1 MNTLHIKTSAVML
14 ALILTVLASSQL
26 CAQETSNPG
35 STGAAPAATG
45 PDTETQTIENPP
57 LSGLDQ
63 PSFEPGFG
71 ARSYLAPKLQVN
83 EAVDT
88 NRVGQ
93 LSNNTAI
100 KGVTR
105 GLGSLTLQKLWKI
118 HPLDIDYS
126 GGVAWYQG
134 TGNVYQLHSLGA
146 VQRYQIDLPP
156 GLSACSGSPAS
167 LDAATVLP
175 ETVPELPLII

>member
-1 MNTLHIKTSAVML
+1 MNPLLTKISILML
-14 ALILTVLASSQL
+14 ALVLTVLASSRL
-26 CAQETSNPG
+26 RAQETSNPG
-35 STGAAPAATG
+35 PTGAAPAATG

-71 ARSYLAPKLQVN
+71 ARSYLVPKLQVN

-93 LSNNTAI
+93 LSSNTAI

-105 GLGSLTLQKLWKI
+105 GLGSVK
-118 HPLDIDYS
+118 
-126 GGVAWYQG
+126 
-134 TGNVYQLHSLGA
+134 
-146 VQRYQIDLPP
+146 
-156 GLSACSGSPAS
+156 
-167 LDAATVLP
+167 
-175 ETVPELPLII
+175 